1 MPVRYKIDVLQA
13 LKDMGF
19 TSYRMRQEKL
29 LGEATIQK
37 LRRNELVSWENIG
50 RICSMLNCQTGDN
63 LKYEEGAEE
72 G

>member
-50 RICSMLNCQTGDN
+50 RICSMLNCQPGDI
-63 LKYEEGAEE
+63 LEYEEGAAE
-72 G
+72 